1 MAWTNIDDTFLEP
14 GKPLRSADLI
24 ALRDNAV
31 AIAQGLS
38 GAPKVTNNAFDNLTI
53 GAEKLK
59 TGTTE
64 RDWVVART
72 ASASAA
78 AVGTY
83 AFLTN
88 SGSFFIAFGST
99 VAGSLLTPISA
110 SGSPF
115 GGTQSGTWRCM
126 GFSDNS
132 GTLEGKGSLFLRI
145 S

>member
-59 TGTTE
+59 TSTTE
-64 RDWVVART
+64 RDWVLARA
-72 ASASAA
+72 ASSALA

-83 AFLTN
+83 TLLVNFPAGVTAPGAVQAGGNLRYSDSAGNYLNT
-88 SGSFFIAFGST
+88 AL
-99 VAGSLLTPISA
+99 AGS
-110 SGSPF
+110 
-115 GGTQSGTWRCM
+115 WRCM
-126 GFSDNS
+126 GNAP
-132 GTLEGKGSLFLRI
+132 LNGSVTVWLRI
-145 S
+145 A